1 MASPRSWACQGTG
14 KGIQSGHVA
23 GKSRSTATASVHSFI
38 WQFPKGASWRR
49 KPGLTFH
56 YQPCDHGQV
65 TPLSPASISTSHPL
79 KHFPLSYCPSQLF
92 TQLTAHLSSWHR
104 LFCLLPFQGSWD
116 YVCLITY
123 HPQMLTCGAYLVNEV
138 I

>member
-1 MASPRSWACQGTG
+1 MASPRSWACQGTR

-38 WQFPKGASWRR
+38 WQFPKGSSWRR

-79 KHFPLSYCPSQLF
+79 KHSFP
-92 TQLTAHLSSWHR
+92 
-104 LFCLLPFQGSWD
+104 
-116 YVCLITY
+116 CLIVLPSSSRSSQHICPVGTDFSVCC
-123 HPQMLTCGAYLVNEV
+123 PPRRAGTMSVLLLIIRRCSLVGP